1 MLQSFRSFFRSKI
14 GIVVTLAFL
23 ALIAIAF
30 ASSDVANTGTFGGI
44 AGGDRVA
51 VVGNEKVSSSDLSRA
66 TTSAL
71 ESARQQNPTLTMEAF
86 LAQGAL
92 DEVLDQML
100 QRFAIA
106 EYGKQMGL
114 RAGTNLVNSE
124 LLQIDAFRGAD
135 GNFNQDTYRAALAQ
149 RGLSDA
155 LVRQDMAASLLS
167 NQVLAPVSLGT
178 RMPAKLATQYA
189 KLLRETRRGAIATLP
204 SSAFAPQ
211 GDPTTAQLQAY
222 YTSNRSS
229 YLRPERRVIRYAT
242 FGEEALERLSAPTDA
257 QIRER
262 YERDR
267 QQYAASETRRLSQVI
282 VPTQAAADA
291 LVAEVRGGKTLA
303 AAAREKGLEAGPMGP
318 ISQSDYAAQ
327 SSAAVAQAAFAAN
340 SGEIARPARAPLGWY
355 VVRVE
360 EIDRQPGRT
369 LDQARAEIADT
380 LATEQRRE
388 ALLDLGAEIE
398 QELDAGGNLA
408 EVAQE
413 LGLEL
418 QTTAPLTADGRV
430 YGSADSAPA
439 ILATALSTA
448 FAMDEEQPQ
457 LAEIVPGETFLV
469 FDVAEITESAAAPLA
484 EIRDRVV
491 ADWKKSQGATA
502 AKAAADRVM
511 ARIRE
516 GQTLAAALAAED
528 ATIPAPDQINM
539 GRQQLAQMGGQ
550 VPPVLALLFSM
561 AEKTTKRLEAPSENG
576 WFVVQLDEIEPGNV
590 EGDNQIILATQREL
604 SQLAG
609 DEYIRQFVTAIQEQV
624 GVERNETAIEAVRRQ
639 LSGAGTA
646 N

>member
-23 ALIAIAF
+23 GLIAIAF

-106 EYGKQMGL
+106 EYGKQVGL

-135 GNFNQDTYRAALAQ
+135 GNFNQETYRAALAQ

-413 LGLEL
+413 LRLEL

-609 DEYIRQFVTAIQEQV
+609 DEYIRQFVTAIQSTV

-639 LSGAGTA
+639 LSGAGSA

>member
-1 MLQSFRSFFRSKI
+1 
-14 GIVVTLAFL
+14 
-23 ALIAIAF
+23 
-30 ASSDVANTGTFGGI
+30 
-44 AGGDRVA
+44 
-51 VVGNEKVSSSDLSRA
+51 A

-106 EYGKQMGL
+106 EYGKQVGL

-413 LGLEL
+413 LGL
-418 QTTAPLTADGRV
+418 
-430 YGSADSAPA
+430 
-439 ILATALSTA
+439 
-448 FAMDEEQPQ
+448 
-457 LAEIVPGETFLV
+457 
-469 FDVAEITESAAAPLA
+469 
-484 EIRDRVV
+484 
-491 ADWKKSQGATA
+491 
-502 AKAAADRVM
+502 
-511 ARIRE
+511 
-516 GQTLAAALAAED
+516 
-528 ATIPAPDQINM
+528 
-539 GRQQLAQMGGQ
+539 
-550 VPPVLALLFSM
+550 
-561 AEKTTKRLEAPSENG
+561 
-576 WFVVQLDEIEPGNV
+576 
-590 EGDNQIILATQREL
+590 
-604 SQLAG
+604 
-609 DEYIRQFVTAIQEQV
+609 
-624 GVERNETAIEAVRRQ
+624 
-639 LSGAGTA
+639 
-646 N
+646 